1 MYYVF
6 LLFVSLIVS
15 AAIGTMWSYLD
26 SASDGIVIS
35 WVSFVS
41 IFVVG
46 CLVI

>member
-26 SASDGIVIS
+26 SAAYRSPGTVIS

-41 IFVVG
+41 IV
-46 CLVI
+46 L